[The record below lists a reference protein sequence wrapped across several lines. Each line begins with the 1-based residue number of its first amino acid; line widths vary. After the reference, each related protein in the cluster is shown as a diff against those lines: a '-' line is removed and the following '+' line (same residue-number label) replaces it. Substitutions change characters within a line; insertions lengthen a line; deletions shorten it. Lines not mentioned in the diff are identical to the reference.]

1 MAFLA
6 VSVDIFQT
14 LADIHPR
21 VPAVWQGILGDRFE
35 PELAQK
41 AAALLGASLPEGF
54 REAAVEFVPMREFF
68 VRRMETVLKS
78 LEISADPEEAADI
91 FRAEHGRAELYP
103 DARPCLEQVSARM
116 PVFIA
121 SDADTEM
128 AGPVLEK
135 LPHGPVFPRSCG
147 LTSRI
152 SAGDFSDSS
161 WRKPALPRNVSFT
174 SGTAPQ
180 ISWEPAALGSRS
192 VCWSGAALGYSPE
205 RRSRTSVSAPWR
217 SFPVCW

>member
-21 VPAVWQGILGDRFE
+21 VPAVWRGILGDQFE

-78 LEISADPEEAADI
+78 LGDI
-91 FRAEHGRAELYP
+91 R
-103 DARPCLEQVSARM
+103 
-116 PVFIA
+116 
-121 SDADTEM
+121 
-128 AGPVLEK
+128 
-135 LPHGPVFPRSCG
+135 
-147 LTSRI
+147 
-152 SAGDFSDSS
+152 
-161 WRKPALPRNVSFT
+161 
-174 SGTAPQ
+174 
-180 ISWEPAALGSRS
+180 
-192 VCWSGAALGYSPE
+192 
-205 RRSRTSVSAPWR
+205 
-217 SFPVCW
+217 